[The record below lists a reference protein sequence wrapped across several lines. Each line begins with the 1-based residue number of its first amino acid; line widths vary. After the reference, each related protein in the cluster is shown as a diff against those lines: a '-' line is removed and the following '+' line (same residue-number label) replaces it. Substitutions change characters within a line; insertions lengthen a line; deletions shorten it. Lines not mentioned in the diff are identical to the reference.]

1 MYEDRNKVVVMISVI
16 VLTNGRF
23 KHLIPRVREKQ
34 QSTEAEMW
42 EKLGSNGREKKKME
56 PVNTKY

>member
-16 VLTNGRF
+16 VLASGCF

-34 QSTEAEMW
+34 QSQLKLRCGKGW
-42 EKLGSNGREKKKME
+42 EVMDERRRKWNQ
-56 PVNTKY
+56 